1 MAILSKIR
9 QRTVVLIAVIALALF
24 AFVLADV
31 IKQGGFSGEKTTT
44 TVGVIGDEKIE
55 QEAFARQVENYRNQ
69 MGTNASTMRAVNQ
82 VWDAQVNQTILK
94 QEFEKLGLQASRD
107 QILDYLAEQLAGN
120 QNFSNAAGLF
130 SESKMV
136 EYVANIKETNPREY
150 QAWQK
155 YLNEIEVQI
164 LTDSYY
170 NMIEA
175 GLNVTLFEA
184 ERIYKLNNDN
194 LNLEFAY
201 VAYEDTEDVEISKS
215 DISTYINKNK
225 ERFKQDAKADI
236 EYVLFEELPSNEDET
251 KARSEV
257 EALMTEFKTTEN
269 VEEFVN
275 LKSDTPYQTR
285 FQFEYDLKSDFKN
298 ELYNLTLGEVYGP
311 YKDKGSWKLAK
322 LIETKTVADSA
333 DVKHILVTYEG
344 TRIDPEVTRTQEEAE
359 ILADSLFSELK
370 ANKSK
375 YEEFAETFS
384 ADKQSGS
391 KGGELGTLKFGT
403 LFGGDKDFNEK
414 VFTASEGSI
423 QVIESDFGYH
433 IVQVDNLTEPEKA
446 VKLAMISREVLP
458 SDKTSTAIYREASNF
473 LLDSREKDFDEL
485 ANEYGVD
492 IKPINGVK
500 ELEERIT
507 GLGVQRPIVK
517 WAFEKENKAGDTELF
532 EIPQGYVVAKL
543 VKRTEKGLQSV
554 EQASAVV
561 TPLLQKEKKAESI
574 IKQVK
579 SNSLEDFMAQFG
591 VDKKRAT
598 AVNLESPM
606 LSGVGEEPAAVGAAF
621 GLEVGATSSA
631 IKGEKG
637 VFMVKLLQR
646 NEATDL
652 PSYTGIA
659 KQETEERLK
668 NIRGQ
673 NSKLFK
679 ALKETREIEDNRSR
693 FY

>member
-24 AFVLADV
+24 SFVLADV

-44 TVGVIGDEKIE
+44 NVGVIGEEKIE

-69 MGTNASTMRAVNQ
+69 LGANGSTMRAVNQ

-94 QEFEKLGLQASRD
+94 QEFEKLGLQASRA
-107 QILDYLAEQLAGN
+107 QILDYLEDQLAGN
-120 QNFSNAAGLF
+120 PTFSNDEGLF

-136 EYVANIKETNPREY
+136 EYVANIQETKPQEY
-150 QAWQK
+150 IAWQN
-155 YLNEIEVQI
+155 YLDEIEVQI

-170 NMIEA
+170 NLIQA

-201 VAYEDTEDVEISKS
+201 IAYEEAEDVDISKS
-215 DISTYINKNK
+215 DIKSYINKNK

-236 EYVLFEELPSNEDET
+236 EYVLFEELPSNEDDA
-251 KARSEV
+251 KVKSDIQ
-257 EALMTEFKTTEN
+257 ALITEFKTTEDT
-269 VEEFVN
+269 EDFVN
-275 LKSDTPYQTR
+275 LNSDSPYKAD
-285 FQFEYDLKSDFKN
+285 FQFEYDLKKDFSQQ
-298 ELYNLTLGEVYGP
+298 LYNLNIGEVYGP
-311 YKDKGSWKLAK
+311 YKDANAWKLSK
-322 LIETKTVADSA
+322 LIETKTIADSA
-333 DVKHILVTYEG
+333 DVKHILVTFEG
-344 TRIDPEVTRTQEEAE
+344 ARVDPEVTRSKEEAE
-359 ILADSLFSELK
+359 MLADSLLSELQSDK
-370 ANKSK
+370 NK
-375 YEEFAETFS
+375 YEEFAEAFS
-384 ADKQSGS
+384 SDKLSGA
-391 KGGELGTLKFGT
+391 KGGELGTLKFGR

-414 VFTASEGSI
+414 VFTAKNESI

-433 IVQVDNLTEPEKA
+433 VVHVENLTEPKKA
-446 VKLAMISREVLP
+446 VKLTTLTREVQP
-458 SDKTSTAIYREASNF
+458 SEVTTTTIYREASNF
-473 LLDSREKDFDEL
+473 LLDTREKDFDEL
-485 ANEYGVD
+485 ATEYGVN
-492 IKPINGVK
+492 IKPINGIK
-500 ELEERIT
+500 KLEERIT

-517 WAFEKENKAGDTELF
+517 WAFEKENQVGDTELF
-532 EIPQGYVVAKL
+532 EISQGYVVAKL
-543 VKRTEKGLQSV
+543 VSRNEKGLQSV

-561 TPLLQKEKKAESI
+561 TPILKKEKQAENI
-574 IKQVK
+574 MKQVS
-579 SNSLEDFMAQFG
+579 SNSLEDFTAQFG

-606 LSGVGEEPAAVGAAF
+606 LTGVGEEPAVVGAAF
-621 GLEVGATSSA
+621 GLEVGNTSA
-631 IKGEKG
+631 PVKGEKG

-646 NEATDL
+646 NEASEL
-652 PSYTGIA
+652 PSYSGIA

-673 NSKLFK
+673 NSKLLK

>member
-9 QRTVVLIAVIALALF
+9 QRTVVLIGVIALALF

-31 IKQGGFSGEKTTT
+31 INQGGFSGEKQTT

-55 QEAFARQVENYRNQ
+55 QETFARQVENYRNQ
-69 MGTNASTMRAVNQ
+69 LGPNASTMRAVNQ

-94 QEFEKLGLQASRD
+94 QEFEKLGLQATRA
-107 QILDYLAEQLAGN
+107 QILDYLEDQLAGN
-120 QNFSNAAGLF
+120 PTFSDEDGLF

-136 EYVANIKETNPREY
+136 EHVARIQETNPQEY

-155 YLNEIEVQI
+155 YLEDIEVQI

-170 NMIEA
+170 NMVQA

-201 VAYEDTEDVEISKS
+201 VAYEDAEDVEITKS
-215 DISTYINKNK
+215 EIQSYINKNK
-225 ERFKQDAKADI
+225 ERFKQDAKADL
-236 EYVLFEELPSNEDET
+236 EYVFFEEVPSNEDEE
-251 KARSEV
+251 AVQAEV
-257 EALMTEFKTTEN
+257 RALMSEFKTTEDN
-269 VEEFVN
+269 EEFIN
-275 LKSDTPYQTR
+275 LNSDTPYQAR
-285 FQFEYDLKSDFKN
+285 FQFEYDLTSDFGEQLFN
-298 ELYNLTLGEVYGP
+298 LELNEVYGT
-311 YKDKGSWKLAK
+311 YKENESWKLTK

-333 DVKHILVTYEG
+333 DVKHILITFDGARV
-344 TRIDPEVTRTQEEAE
+344 DPKETRTKEEAE
-359 ILADSLFSELK
+359 QLADSLLSELNADK
-370 ANKSK
+370 EK
-375 YEEFAETFS
+375 YAQIAEDFS
-384 ADKQSGS
+384 ADKQSAA

-414 VFTASEGSI
+414 VFNASENSL

-433 IVQVDNLTEPEKA
+433 IVHVSNLTEPEKA
-446 VKLAMISREVLP
+446 VKLVTLSQKVLP
-458 SDKTSTAIYREASNF
+458 SEKTSTTIYREASNF
-473 LLDSREKDFDEL
+473 LLDSREQDFDEL
-485 ANEYGVD
+485 AKEYGVD
-492 IKPINGVK
+492 IKPVNGVK
-500 ELEERIT
+500 KLDERIKD
-507 GLGVQRPIVK
+507 LGVQRQIVK
-517 WAFEKENKAGDTELF
+517 WAFDKETNPSDTEFF
-532 EIPQGYVVAKL
+532 EITEGFVIAKL
-543 VKRTEKGLQSV
+543 VNRNEEGLQSV

-561 TPLLQKEKKAESI
+561 TPILKKEKQAKSI
-574 IKQVK
+574 MSKIEA
-579 SNSLEDFMAQFG
+579 NSLEDFTAQFS

-606 LSGVGEEPAAVGAAF
+606 LTGVGQEPAVVGAAF
-621 GLEVGATSSA
+621 GLEEGATSSPV
-631 IKGEKG
+631 KGEKG
-637 VFMVKLLQR
+637 VFMVKLLKR
-646 NEATDL
+646 NEAPEL
-652 PSYTGIA
+652 PSYVGIA

-673 NSKLFK
+673 NSKLLK